1 MCKPTP
7 RIQKKDVLRHI
18 RCAMLD
24 NELID
29 RHHIEDITEVTT
41 IDELRQLDSYG
52 FSQGCV
58 VNCLQETFNIEL
70 PKNELAECTTV
81 DDLIHLVRS
90 KRKR

>member
-1 MCKPTP
+1 MCYTP

-18 RCAMLD
+18 RCAILD
-24 NELID
+24 EGLLD
-29 RHHIEDITEVTT
+29 RNDLENITELTK